1 MKNKL
6 LYFLIFLLLFFAIS
20 CGEKGEVLP
29 DLSRD
34 DTDEA
39 VKLVDK
45 ANKELKEIKK
55 LYKANDGKVEDI
67 KIAMKEQDVIKV
79 RQLAKD
85 AVTAIDEGIA
95 LGNSAIEKIDEA
107 RNLEINENFDKYL
120 TLKEESLRKLVEA
133 FESRREL
140 AKSLSEEFITTDPER
155 IAKVKAE
162 LMEKEKKFN
171 EIIKEGQ
178 EKSREANQL
187 AKDLLQKDNADDDGY

>member
-1 MKNKL
+1 MKTKL
-6 LYFLIFLLLFFAIS
+6 LYILIFVILLFAVS

-34 DTDEA
+34 DTQEA
-39 VKLVDK
+39 VKLVDE
-45 ANKELKEIKK
+45 ANKELKQIKV

-79 RQLAKD
+79 RQLAKE

-95 LGNSAIEKIDEA
+95 LGNSAIEKINEA
-107 RNLEINENFDKYL
+107 RNLEINENFDEYL

-155 IAKVKAE
+155 INKVKAE